1 MLSIKIKIADREYP
15 MRTPMEEEEILRR
28 AGKVLNDKI
37 KELQKAF
44 GLDDKQDLLAMIAF
58 DLLVNQSK
66 QEAKEGDGLSPELLK
81 QLSSI
86 SKNVKD
92 AL

>member
-1 MLSIKIKIADREYP
+1 MLSIKIKIAEREYP
-15 MRTPMEEEEILRR
+15 MRAPIEEEEILRK
-28 AGKVLNDKI
+28 AGKELNNKL

-58 DLLVNQSK
+58 DLLVKQGK
-66 QEAKEGDGLSPELLK
+66 QEVKEDNGLSPELMEK
-81 QLSSI
+81 LSEI
-86 SKNVKD
+86 SKEVKD